1 MTDSIKLIA
10 ESSVYAQVAAAHADV
25 EIWDDAGYVDDAGR
39 AYFSV
44 VARGDHAVRKLACL
58 RVAGTQ
64 IEQRSYDANGD
75 DLWEV
80 VT

>member
-1 MTDSIKLIA
+1 MTDAIKLIA
-10 ESSVYAQVAAAHADV
+10 DSSAFAQIAAAHADV
-25 EIWDDAGYVDDAGR
+25 EIWDDAAYVDDAGR
-39 AYFSV
+39 AYFSIV
-44 VARGDHAVRKLACL
+44 CRDDHAVRKLACL